1 MGIAVSFVALLLI
14 ILLLQGH
21 RNERAI
27 AREWEMILEPWA
39 AQRLET
45 AHQVI
50 ESQAGMVDR
59 VYEMASDAWRAESHD
74 EAQARLAAGLRL
86 VESTT
91 TRLSRFLAG
100 VATLSRMVD
109 AVAPTAPLQ
118 AADFRDV
125 KISSLAALGQIF
137 HHLLVTTGERL
148 RLRAWILR
156 KSLPILVRSF
166 KRAGEQREWKRIRAA
181 REDLKTTSAETLRNA
196 LISIEHL
203 SILEG
208 ELPQGILDNVRSW
221 AGENREALRVNWR
234 KASRG
239 EPLDRI
245 HEGG

>member
-109 AVAPTAPLQ
+109 AVAPTAPGRRLSRRQDLQ
-118 AADFRDV
+118 PRGPRPD
-125 KISSLAALGQIF
+125 
-137 HHLLVTTGERL
+137 HLLVTTGERL

-181 REDLKTTSAETLRNA
+181 REDLKTTSAETLTCLHAA
-196 LISIEHL
+196 LL
-203 SILEG
+203 SHCAK
-208 ELPQGILDNVRSW
+208 PT
-221 AGENREALRVNWR
+221 
-234 KASRG
+234 
-239 EPLDRI
+239 LDRI